1 MLDHAEE
8 AVALAAG
15 IPRDQMDRKSNL
27 ALAHLIEIVG
37 EAANRVPKDFQQRFP
52 DVPWSDA
59 TGMRNKLAHGYD
71 LVDYGIVWDT
81 AHKEMPS
88 LIAKLRNVLKHAGKK

>member
-1 MLDHAEE
+1 MLDHAKE

-15 IPRDQMDRKSNL
+15 AERGGMDRLRNL
-27 ALAHLIEIVG
+27 ALAHLIEIIG
-37 EAANRVPKDFQQRFP
+37 EAANRTPKDFQSRHP
-52 DVPWSDA
+52 EIPWTDA

-81 AHKEMPS
+81 AHRELPA
-88 LIAKLRNVLKHAGKK
+88 LVAKLERLMRSKGQA